1 MNPMRTASFL
11 IVALMLRAASVHA
24 QQPAPVGQLVDGI
37 VAIVGDSAV
46 LRSDLEEEALRIAAA
61 SGRALPDD
69 PRELSQL
76 YERALEARINELL
89 LIQAAARDTLVEV
102 TDEEIR
108 NAVERQIADQRRALG
123 GDVALSRALAESG
136 LTLTQ
141 YREMLTEQFRRQA
154 MIDRYLSVVRSTRR
168 PPPVTDAEARAF
180 FEAQKDQLGER
191 PATLTFEQV
200 VIAPRPSDSARAAA
214 LAEAEEVL
222 RKLRE
227 GEDFEKLARLHS
239 DDPGTKNRGGDLGW
253 FRQGDMVPEFSDVAF
268 ALRPG
273 MTSGIVETMFG
284 FHIIRVDKVKGAERQ
299 ARHILIQPEMTPAD
313 VERTREVAEQ
323 VAEKL
328 RAGASIDSLVSAY
341 GNPSLQGGGGP
352 LPPRVGPVPRDGLP
366 GPYAVALAE
375 VQKGQVIEPFRLT
388 QDNAPA
394 NWVVARITDVTEAG
408 TYSWSDPEL
417 RARVRE
423 QLESQKLME
432 ELIQELRESTL
443 VEIRMGS

>member
-1 MNPMRTASFL
+1 MRTASFL
-11 IVALMLRAASVHA
+11 IVALMLGAASVHA

-46 LRSDLEEEALRIAAA
+46 LRSDLEEEALLIAAA
-61 SGRALPDD
+61 SGRELPDD

>member
-11 IVALMLRAASVHA
+11 IVALMLGAASVHA

-46 LRSDLEEEALRIAAA
+46 LRSDLEEEALRIAAS

-375 VQKGQVIEPFRLT
+375 VQKGQVIGPFRLT

>member
-11 IVALMLRAASVHA
+11 IVALMLGAASVHA

-352 LPPRVGPVPRDGLP
+352 LPPRVGPVPRDGLS

-375 VQKGQVIEPFRLT
+375 VQKGQVIGPFRLT

>member
-11 IVALMLRAASVHA
+11 IVALMLGAASVHA